1 MRFGPRTLFG
11 RNALL
16 LLALFMFGLVCG
28 VLALREWVQKP
39 RVTQLAALV
48 VRQIRSAQAAL
59 EVLPIQR
66 RVEMRPWL
74 NSRSGGVLVAPAGA
88 VDPPPQARSL
98 SPMTRQFLEDVRW
111 RLPDNASD
119 MRWIPK
125 DHGTLWARFDI
136 GSEAYWFIESGLQP
150 EGDFPSTSLGLM
162 GLAAVLSVMGATL
175 IQRRINRPLSRLV
188 QAANDLAKG
197 EQVPRLSEQAP
208 HEIATLARAFNQLST
223 GLAQMDAERTVMLAG
238 VSHDLRTP
246 LAKMRLAIEMLSGD
260 GDATL
265 INSMLRSAAEMDA
278 IIDQFLDYAR
288 ATTAEEMRYADLNR
302 LIRECAERYA
312 ADGHALRLSLQDLPD
327 LPVRLQSMKR
337 AVDNLIENA
346 VRYGGSDLL
355 VESKL
360 LRETARLSV
369 MDRGPGIAAAEIEGL
384 KRPFAR
390 GSNSIGIAGSG
401 LGLAI
406 VERIVRAHG
415 GCFAL
420 LPREGG
426 GLEARVDL
434 PLG

>member
-1 MRFGPRTLFG
+1 M
-11 RNALL
+11 
-16 LLALFMFGLVCG
+16 
-28 VLALREWVQKP
+28 
-39 RVTQLAALV
+39 
-48 VRQIRSAQAAL
+48 
-59 EVLPIQR
+59 
-66 RVEMRPWL
+66 
-74 NSRSGGVLVAPAGA
+74 
-88 VDPPPQARSL
+88 
-98 SPMTRQFLEDVRW
+98 
-111 RLPDNASD
+111 
-119 MRWIPK
+119 
-125 DHGTLWARFDI
+125 
-136 GSEAYWFIESGLQP
+136 
-150 EGDFPSTSLGLM
+150 STS
-162 GLAAVLSVMGATL
+162 
-175 IQRRINRPLSRLV
+175 
-188 QAANDLAKG
+188 
-197 EQVPRLSEQAP
+197 
-208 HEIATLARAFNQLST
+208 
-223 GLAQMDAERTVMLAG
+223 LAQMDAERAVMLAG

-288 ATTAEEMRYADLNR
+288 ATTAERMHSADLNR
-302 LIRECAERYA
+302 LVRECAEQYA
-312 ADGHALRLSLQDLPD
+312 ADGHALRLSLQELPD

-369 MDRGPGIAAAEIEGL
+369 MDRGPGIPASEIDGL
-384 KRPFAR
+384 KRPFTR
-390 GSNSIGIAGSG
+390 GSNSTGIAGSG

-426 GLEARVDL
+426 GLEARIDL

>member
-11 RNALL
+11 RNVFL
-16 LLALFMFGLVCG
+16 LLALFMFDLVCG

-39 RVTQLAALV
+39 RITQIATLV
-48 VRQIRSAQAAL
+48 VRQIRSAEAAL
-59 EVLPIQR
+59 EVLPIEHR
-66 RVEMRPWL
+66 REMLPWL
-74 NSRSGGVLVAPAGA
+74 SSRSDGVLVAPAGT
-88 VDPPPQARSL
+88 VDPPPQARS
-98 SPMTRQFLEDVRW
+98 PRPTTRQFLEDVRW

-119 MRWIPK
+119 VRWIPK
-125 DHGTLWARFDI
+125 DHGTLWVRLDI
-136 GSEAYWFIESGLQP
+136 GSEGYWFMESGLQP
-150 EGDFPSTSLGLM
+150 EGDIPSTSLGLM

-197 EQVPRLSEQAP
+197 EQVPRLSEQPP
-208 HEIATLARAFNQLST
+208 HEIAAVARAFNQMST
-223 GLAQMDAERTVMLAG
+223 SLAQMDAERAVMLAG

-288 ATTAEEMRYADLNR
+288 ATTAERIHYADLNR
-302 LIRECAERYA
+302 LVRECAEQCA
-312 ADGHALRLSLQDLPD
+312 ADGHALRLSLQDLPE

-369 MDRGPGIAAAEIEGL
+369 MDRGPGIPAPELDGL
-384 KRPFAR
+384 KRPFTR
-390 GSNSIGIAGSG
+390 GSNSTGIAGSG

-426 GLEARVDL
+426 GLEARIDL